1 MCGLGEIDIND
12 WRRNTNYRGDYSD
25 KHSVIVWFWK
35 VGSYIVVGW
44 LACLTCAIQQS
55 VLRALFNRA
64 DGAAAK
70 VARRGEPFPL
80 YVVRLTFLLSHA

>member
-35 VGSYIVVGW
+35 VRTYIVVGW
-44 LACLTCAIQQS
+44 LACFTCA
-55 VLRALFNRA
+55 V
-64 DGAAAK
+64 
-70 VARRGEPFPL
+70 
-80 YVVRLTFLLSHA
+80 